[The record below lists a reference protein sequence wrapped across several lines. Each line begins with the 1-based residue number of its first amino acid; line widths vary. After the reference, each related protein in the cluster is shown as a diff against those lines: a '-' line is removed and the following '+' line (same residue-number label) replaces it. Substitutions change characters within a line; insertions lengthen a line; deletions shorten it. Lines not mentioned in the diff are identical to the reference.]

1 MSGEITR
8 SSYFTQINALAAVH
22 TEIAN
27 KFRYRKDQRSLGH
40 FALQL
45 YDNTLR
51 ERFLLDQAWP
61 QIAREGDSIENLGVQ
76 NDGRLVLNPQGKNLN
91 LDFKVVN
98 ASLGDY
104 PLEVKYCPTQKM
116 MTYKV
121 DDLANY
127 LSTPCSK
134 VLTVATTGQM
144 VGSNGNPDRDVVFR
158 LPPYSF
164 FTLMDH
170 DAIGRL
176 LAIGE
181 NGNHVGFGGKPTI
194 RIYERKFSQVFE
206 IQAFEG
212 VSCE

>member
-8 SSYFTQINALAAVH
+8 TSYFTQINALSAAH
-22 TEIAN
+22 PEIAN

-40 FALQL
+40 FALML

-61 QIAREGDSIENLGVQ
+61 QIARPGDTIENLGVQ
-76 NDGRLVLNPQGKNLN
+76 NDGRLVLNPRGKNLN
-91 LDFKVVN
+91 LDFQVVN
-98 ASLGDY
+98 YEVGGY

-116 MTYKV
+116 ATYKV
-121 DDLANY
+121 SDLTNY

-134 VLTVATTGQM
+134 VLTVFTTGQM
-144 VGSNGNPDRDVVFR
+144 VGSNGNPDREAAFE
-158 LPPYSF
+158 LPRYSF

-176 LAIGE
+176 LAVGE
-181 NGNHVGFGGKPTI
+181 NGTHVGFGGKPTV
-194 RIYERKFSQVFE
+194 RVYARQFSSVFE

-212 VSCE
+212 VSCG